1 MGERKREVSHEGT
14 NGPGLI
20 RLVQTTASRS
30 LRYGKKFERGFL
42 TRKGKVNAAGTR
54 NSVT

>member
-1 MGERKREVSHEGT
+1 MGERKREVSHGGT

-30 LRYGKKFERGFL
+30 LRYGKKFERRFL
-42 TRKGKVNAAGTR
+42 TRKGKANAAGTR